1 MLYARAN
8 FRGSFAGTFPMTDL
22 VTLTMASPVGWLA
35 IRGHDDTIVALD
47 WVDQAQPRSNAQLL
61 NEAAQQLEAYF
72 SDDLQYFDLP
82 LDPQG
87 TDHQKKVWNDMLTIP
102 YGGLRSY
109 GDMAKTIGSSA
120 RAVGTARGKNPIP
133 IIVPCHRV
141 IATGGGMGGYSGRG
155 GLETKRALLI
165 LEGVMLA

>member
-1 MLYARAN
+1 
-8 FRGSFAGTFPMTDL
+8 MTNL

-35 IRGHDDTIVALD
+35 IRGHDDAIVALD
-47 WVDQAQPRSNAQLL
+47 WVDQAQPRSNAKLL

-120 RAVGTARGKNPIP
+120 RAVGTACGKNPIP

-165 LEGVMLA
+165 LESVMLA

>member
-1 MLYARAN
+1 
-8 FRGSFAGTFPMTDL
+8 MTDL
-22 VTLTMASPVGWLA
+22 VTLTMDSPVGFLA
-35 IRGHDDTIVALD
+35 IRAKDDAIVALD
-47 WVDQAQPRSNAQLL
+47 WVEASQPRPNTPIL
-61 NEAAQQLEAYF
+61 NEAARQLDAYF
-72 SDDLQYFDLP
+72 AGTFEEFDLP
-82 LDPQG
+82 LNPEG
-87 TDHQKKVWNDMLTIP
+87 TDHQKRVWNNMLTIP

-109 GDMAKTIGSSA
+109 GDMATAIGSSA
-120 RAVGTARGKNPIP
+120 RAVGTACGKNPIP